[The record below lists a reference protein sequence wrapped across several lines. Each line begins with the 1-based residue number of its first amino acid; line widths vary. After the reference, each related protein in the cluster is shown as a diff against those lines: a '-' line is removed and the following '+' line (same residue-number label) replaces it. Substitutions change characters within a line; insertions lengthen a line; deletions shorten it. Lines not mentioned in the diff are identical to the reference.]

1 MNGEPTIHRAS
12 SGRNSPMMEISRKTK
27 INLFV
32 GFAMTAVIAVFM
44 LIKLSPMETLEEKL
58 YDYRFK
64 IRGVVQPPQNIV
76 IAAIDEKSIEKLGRF
91 PWGRDKIAR
100 LVEKLT
106 EGGAEIIVF
115 DIILSE
121 RERNDPKLAQAIRQ
135 AGNVILP
142 VVFEFDRRSNMP
154 DSEFLVSSAFRSIL
168 HPERFNQYSPIM
180 TKRPLIPVPKLIGE
194 CMVLGH
200 INMFPDRDGTL
211 RWEAMAIEY
220 NGCLYPSV
228 DLQAAAAYLGVPPGK
243 VVLNATEGIQ
253 LGEKRYIPTDRHG
266 MSLIY
271 YYGSTRTFKH
281 FSISDILEGT
291 IKPGQFQGKIVLI
304 GATAVGIYDLR
315 VTPFSAAMPGI
326 EKHANVISSIL
337 ENRFLRRVTFSTNL
351 AILLVSGFLFSLL
364 VVRLKAMNAS
374 LLTGVFLLLILGSGY
389 YLFSHQGLWIN
400 IVYPSNNILLIFL
413 GITAYNYAVE
423 ERYAKRIRTM
433 FSSYVTERV
442 VNELIKNP
450 GMAKLGG
457 ERREVTVL
465 FSDVRGFTSFSEKH
479 TPEEVVAIL
488 NEYLEAMTDVI
499 FRWEGTLDKF
509 IGDAILAFWGAPMR
523 QENHAELSVKCA
535 LDMVNRLGDLQK
547 KWKSEGKPILD
558 AGIGINTGEV
568 LVGNIGAE
576 GKKMDY
582 TVIGDHVNLGSRVE
596 SLNRKYNTHILITEF
611 ALNKVSKYIK
621 NGSGSMGHIS
631 IKGVGR
637 VIVKGKEKTVE
648 IYEVSSLEPGSESM
662 ILKCE
667 KEEEVIFT
675 EK

>member
-1 MNGEPTIHRAS
+1 
-12 SGRNSPMMEISRKTK
+12 MMEISRKTK
-27 INLFV
+27 INLFI

-64 IRGVVQPPQNIV
+64 IRGPIRPSEKVV
-76 IAAIDEKSIEKLGRF
+76 IAAIDEKSIERLGRW
-91 PWGRDKIAR
+91 PWDRDKIAR
-100 LVEKLT
+100 LVKELA
-106 EGGAEIIVF
+106 EAGAEIIVF
-115 DIILSE
+115 DIICCE
-121 RERNDPKLAQAIRQ
+121 EERNDPKLAQAIRQ

-142 VVFEFDRRSNMP
+142 VVFEFDRRSNIP
-154 DSEFLVSSAFRSIL
+154 DSEFLVKSAFTSIT
-168 HPERFNQYSPIM
+168 HPEKFNQYSPIM

-200 INMFPDRDGTL
+200 INMFPDKDGTL

-228 DLQAAAAYLGVPPGK
+228 DLQAATAYLGVPPEK

-271 YYGSTRTFKH
+271 YYGPTRTFKH

-291 IKPGQFQGKIVLI
+291 IKPGQFQGKIALI

-337 ENRFLRRVTFSTNL
+337 ENRFLRRATFSTNL
-351 AILLVSGFLFSLL
+351 IILLASGFLFSLL

-374 LLTGVFLLLILGSGY
+374 MMTGVFLLLILGSGY
-389 YLFSHQGLWIN
+389 YLFTHQGLWIN
-400 IVYPSNNILLIFL
+400 IVYPSNNLLLIFL
-413 GITAYNYAVE
+413 GVTAYNYAVE
-423 ERYAKRIRTM
+423 ERYAKKIRTM

-457 ERREVTVL
+457 ERREVTIL

-479 TPEEVVAIL
+479 TPEEVVSIL
-488 NEYLEAMTDVI
+488 NEYLGEMTDII

-523 QENHAELSVKCA
+523 QENHAELAMKCA
-535 LDMVNRLGDLQK
+535 LNMVNRLGDLQK

-596 SLNRKYNTHILITEF
+596 SLTRKYNAHILITEF
-611 ALNKVSKYIK
+611 AMNKVSKYIK
-621 NGSGSMGHIS
+621 NGSGSIGHIS
-631 IKGVGR
+631 IKGIER

-662 ILKCE
+662 VLKLE
-667 KEEEVIFT
+667 KDEVVT
-675 EK
+675 MKEK

>member
-1 MNGEPTIHRAS
+1 
-12 SGRNSPMMEISRKTK
+12 MMEISRKTK
-27 INLFV
+27 INLFI

-64 IRGVVQPPQNIV
+64 IRGPITPPENVI
-76 IAAIDEKSIEKLGRF
+76 IAAIDEKSIEKLGRW
-91 PWGRDKIAR
+91 PWNRDRIAH
-100 LVEKLT
+100 LVNELA
-106 EGGAEIIVF
+106 EAGAEIIVS
-115 DIILSE
+115 DIICCE
-121 RERNDPKLAQAIRQ
+121 EEKNDPKLAQAIRQ

-142 VVFEFDRRSNMP
+142 VVFEFDRRSNIP
-154 DSEFLVSSAFRSIL
+154 DSEFLVKSAFTSIT
-168 HPERFNQYSPIM
+168 HPEKFNQYSPIM
-180 TKRPLIPVPKLIGE
+180 TKRPLIPVPKLIEE

-200 INMFPDRDGTL
+200 INMFPDKDGTL
-211 RWEAMAIEY
+211 RWEAMVIEY
-220 NGCLYPSV
+220 NGYLYPSA

-271 YYGSTRTFKH
+271 YYGPTRTFKH
-281 FSISDILEGT
+281 FSISDILGGM

-337 ENRFLRRVTFSTNL
+337 ENRFLRRVTFSTNF

-374 LLTGVFLLLILGSGY
+374 LLTGLFLLLILGSGY
-389 YLFSHQGLWIN
+389 YLFTHQGLWIN
-400 IVYPSNNILLIFL
+400 IVYPSNNLLLIFL
-413 GITAYNYAVE
+413 GVTAYNYAVE
-423 ERYAKRIRTM
+423 ERYSRKIRTM

-442 VNELIKNP
+442 VSELIKNP

-479 TPEEVVAIL
+479 TPEEVVSIL
-488 NEYLEAMTDVI
+488 NEYLGAMTDVI

-523 QENHAELSVKCA
+523 QKNHAELAMKCA
-535 LDMVNRLGDLQK
+535 LNMVNRLGDLQR

-558 AGIGINTGEV
+558 AGIGINSGEV

-596 SLNRKYNTHILITEF
+596 SLTRKYNAHILITEF
-611 ALNKVSKYIK
+611 AMNQVRKYIK
-621 NGSGSMGHIS
+621 NGSGSIGHIS
-631 IKGVGR
+631 IKGIER

-662 ILKCE
+662 ISKLE
-667 KEEEVIFT
+667 KEEVVAMK